1 MDSKSPNTNIQQGTP
16 PLGFDGKNE
25 EKSDNRK
32 QSRNAL
38 LFSEKLFRDV
48 HVTQHWLWQH
58 FHVQIAAGVGS
69 RHKKAGIIRCIF
81 HESSHDFLAIT

>member
-1 MDSKSPNTNIQQGTP
+1 MDSKRLIRNIQQGTP

-32 QSRNAL
+32 QYRNAL

-58 FHVQIAAGVGS
+58 FHVQIAAGVGP
-69 RHKKAGIIRCIF
+69 RHKKAEDTMYFAWIK
-81 HESSHDFLAIT
+81 S